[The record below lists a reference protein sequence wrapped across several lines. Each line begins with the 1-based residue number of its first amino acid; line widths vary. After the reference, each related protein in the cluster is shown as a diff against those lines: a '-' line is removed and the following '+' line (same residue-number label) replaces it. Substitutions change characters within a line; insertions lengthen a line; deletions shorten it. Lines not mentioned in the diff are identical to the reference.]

1 MNKDHFAEIYHASHL
16 PSLFSAVLCHPL
28 FLNQIVKKK
37 MNSQLLDVAAI
48 DWIFDGKY
56 VHIIK
61 KKKK

>member
-28 FLNQIVKKK
+28 FSNQIVKKK

-48 DWIFDGKY
+48 D
-56 VHIIK
+56 
-61 KKKK
+61 